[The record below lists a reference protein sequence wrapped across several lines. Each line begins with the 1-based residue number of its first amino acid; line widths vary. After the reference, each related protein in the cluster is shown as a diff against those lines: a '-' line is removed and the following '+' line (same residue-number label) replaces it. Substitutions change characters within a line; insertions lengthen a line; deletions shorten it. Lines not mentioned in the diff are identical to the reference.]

1 MLRIYFLQQ
10 SFNLWAPAL
19 EKALYDSRAMRGFV
33 GIDPGREPVP
43 GDTKVCRFRHLL
55 ETHDLGQQPL
65 TEVLRHLD
73 RQRAEDRHRHDSRWL
88 AFCQGKARRYT
99 ETIALR
105 SHIRAAVCR

>member
-43 GDTKVCRFRHLL
+43 GDTKVFRFRHLL
-55 ETHDLGQQPL
+55 ET
-65 TEVLRHLD
+65 T
-73 RQRAEDRHRHDSRWL
+73 
-88 AFCQGKARRYT
+88 T
-99 ETIALR
+99 
-105 SHIRAAVCR
+105 

>member
-10 SFNLWAPAL
+10 SFNLWAPPL